1 MKNIIKILAILLI
14 IGVFLVI
21 VSCNT
26 ASKYHKFTFS
36 QETIKYIFS
45 EEVESAESFCTTRG
59 LNTAI
64 YKKYVYARSN
74 NNGSLTVIVD
84 DETLREWKSSN
95 WSLQVLQSLLEE
107 TNIDIGIDID
117 WSDDFLDAK
126 QAIKNSGIE
135 VSKDF
140 TVITQGPGDDGSFYP
155 YLVSACIRM
164 QIFNGKQVEDI
175 TVTYIEI
182 DSNGNVIDEII
193 WPSNN

>member
-1 MKNIIKILAILLI
+1 MKKIFKVMVMLFLISIIL
-14 IGVFLVI
+14 FI
-21 VSCNT
+21 VCCTST
-26 ASKYHKFTFS
+26 SKYNKFV
-36 QETIKYIFS
+36 FS
-45 EEVESAESFCTTRG
+45 EETIRYIFAEKVESADIFCKTRG

-64 YKKYVYARSN
+64 YQKYAYARSN
-74 NNGSLTVIVD
+74 NDGSLTVIVD

-107 TNIDIGIDID
+107 TNIDIGVDID

-135 VSKDF
+135 VSNDF